1 MARTL
6 AAFSV
11 LVTFA
16 SVCASPLS
24 TLTSILQPLPKHI
37 KEGDSPVAFVKDRL
51 NVLPE
56 GFKHTEDGILLYTL
70 LIVEISLSS
79 KSLSQIAKS
88 KRTWLE

>member
-1 MARTL
+1 MGRTL
-6 AAFSV
+6 AALSV

-24 TLTSILQPLPKHI
+24 TSTSILQPLPKHI
-37 KEGDSPVAFVKDRL
+37 KEGDSSVVFVKDRL

-56 GFKHTEDGILLYTL
+56 GFKHTGDGIILYIL

-79 KSLSQIAKS
+79 RFLSPIEKS